1 MSMEKL
7 KPELRRLFV
16 AVWGIFLFSFG
27 LNVFIVPVN
36 LYNGGV
42 VGLGQIIAAA
52 LERSFGLSFS
62 FDLSGIIVYVINIP
76 LFFLAY
82 RSMGRLFFI
91 KTLVCVTMQSVFML
105 LIPIPKEPIV
115 GEMLTSCLIGGI
127 ITGYGVGV
135 TLRAGS
141 SGGGLDILGVY
152 LAKKSPDASVGR
164 IAIAINAVI
173 YGVCLFMFDITV
185 VIYSLIY
192 TTVQALSLDR
202 THTQNVNVEVF
213 IIARRGIP
221 EIRAAITRELM
232 RTATVWSGEGCYT
245 GEQATVLYSIMS
257 KYEVR
262 ELKRILRTI
271 DPDAFVTVKEGIS
284 IAGNYQKHL

>member
-1 MSMEKL
+1 MSIEKM
-7 KPELRRLFV
+7 KPEIRRFV
-16 AVWGIFLFSFG
+16 MAVWGIFLFTFG
-27 LNVFIVPVN
+27 FNLFIVPVN

-52 LERSFGLSFS
+52 LKQTFHLTLP
-62 FDLSGIIVYVINIP
+62 FDISGIIIYVINIP
-76 LFFLAY
+76 LFFLAF
-82 RSMGRLFFI
+82 RSMGKLFFA

-152 LAKKSPDASVGR
+152 LAKKSPDASVGK
-164 IAIAINAVI
+164 IAIGINAVI

-192 TTVQALSLDR
+192 TTVQALFIDR

-221 EIRAAITRELM
+221 EIRAAITKELM
-232 RTATVWSGEGCYT
+232 RSATVWNGEGCYT
-245 GEQATVLYSIMS
+245 GEQVTILYTIMS

-262 ELKRILRTI
+262 ELKRILRAI
-271 DPDAFVTVKEGIS
+271 DPDAFVTVKEGVS
-284 IAGNYQKHL
+284 IAGNYKKHL